1 LIREDGG
8 SVPPVGTKAL
18 MCNKYEA
25 ATWATPGAV
34 VTNLDVWAA
43 EDLTLAHSGSM
54 KHSLILEGLFQVTNF
69 NHMKGRFTMADT
81 IYECTKDIV
90 VYIYNPNTKDPIE
103 VIKGTRWTLTMIES
117 VVSFQRLICN
127 GIEIALPDELVERH
141 FKKIK

>member
-1 LIREDGG
+1 
-8 SVPPVGTKAL
+8 

-69 NHMKGRFTMADT
+69 NHMKGRFTMSDIT
-81 IYECTKDIV
+81 YECTKDFV
-90 VYIYNPNTKDPIE
+90 VYDPSTKDPIE
-103 VIKGTRWTLTMIES
+103 VAKGTHWRLTMIES
-117 VVSFQRLICN
+117 VVSFQKLNCN

-141 FKKIK
+141 FKKI